1 MKVID
6 MVKTRK
12 LTLTKQNQH
21 TSTQKIQ
28 NNLKCM
34 YTNADSLSNKMDEL
48 RRDIQ
53 VKDPDIIAI
62 TELEKLNQKIQISN
76 NKGRK

>member
-34 YTNADSLSNKMDEL
+34 YTNADSLLNKMDEL

-76 NKGRK
+76 NKG